1 MSLEYI
7 VIEEFTLDKI
17 ILVVNDH
24 IKKGWIPLGGICKMG
39 DDLQHS
45 VFYLQSMTKED
56 KNYHSNIL
64 QVLIIIQG

>member
-56 KNYHSNIL
+56 
-64 QVLIIIQG
+64 

>member
-24 IKKGWIPLGGICKMG
+24 IKKGWIGGICKMG

-56 KNYHSNIL
+56 
-64 QVLIIIQG
+64 